1 MNHEIHEAHE
11 MGAVRQT
18 RPNQIQRGGF
28 VSRKVREVRKV
39 SNSLTPS
46 LPHSQLPTANR

>member
-1 MNHEIHEAHE
+1 MNHAIHEAHE

-18 RPNQIQRGGF
+18 PEPDSARRF
-28 VSRKVREVRKV
+28 LTSRKVREVRKV

-46 LPHSQLPTANR
+46 LPTAAVT